1 MDRDPHFLGTYPDE
15 TEIGRFNRLC
25 RARYA
30 EHFATPGWPKGWYCE
45 NGSWFWWEHSMY
57 HCKWQGEWYVWVVG
71 QDEWILSENK
81 DDPMDVDGTQRGLT
95 ADGGSGEEVETVEM
109 KIGTHKE
116 KIQRE

>member
-81 DDPMDVDGTQRGLT
+81 DDPMDVEQ
-95 ADGGSGEEVETVEM
+95 EEIKDPARV
-109 KIGTHKE
+109 KAALARIRIKSA
-116 KIQRE
+116 